1 MKIFFRKELGI
12 TGYLKWKVLKIK
24 DKVKLWINMPFYVYM
39 ALIAL
44 NKFQKREKSQE
55 YKWTWHLFLT
65 CFTRTEDS
73 ESLPSYSYFI
83 IVGISE

>member
-1 MKIFFRKELGI
+1 MKG
-12 TGYLKWKVLKIK
+12 TKIK

-44 NKFQKREKSQE
+44 NKFQKEEKSQE

-65 CFTRTEDS
+65 CFIFLEDS
-73 ESLPSYSYFI
+73 ESLPNF
-83 IVGISE
+83 